1 MARVL
6 RIKYRPD
13 WGAREAAWEESLNR
27 EPATKVFFHHHANLY
42 GWRNNFCDEVM
53 KIMQLTQ
60 DRNIEHYGL
69 ADLAYHFY
77 IAADG
82 YVYEGRELKYN
93 TPEKLRYN
101 PNCYGNRIDICYL
114 GDYLEKKPPPVMK
127 TMAKMTVD
135 YCIQEGKLASDH
147 DKINIHEKDVNPLIQ
162 TIHHYMRRINF
173 KRGKWKLVKDFDPRM
188 YGKVGPVKPEY
199 KIRPYHKGK
208 KFGRHTDRMYKH
220 TLHRKYGK
228 SH

>member
-114 GDYLEKKPPPVMK
+114 GDYLEESSKPK
-127 TMAKMTVD
+127 TKMIEAGIQVAD
-135 YCIQEGKLASDH
+135 YCIKNGRLHKLYTFTNVY
-147 DKINIHEKDVNPLIQ
+147 DKLETYYK
-162 TIHHYMRRINF
+162 RIN
-173 KRGKWKLVKDFDPRM
+173 
-188 YGKVGPVKPEY
+188 
-199 KIRPYHKGK
+199 
-208 KFGRHTDRMYKH
+208 
-220 TLHRKYGK
+220 
-228 SH
+228 